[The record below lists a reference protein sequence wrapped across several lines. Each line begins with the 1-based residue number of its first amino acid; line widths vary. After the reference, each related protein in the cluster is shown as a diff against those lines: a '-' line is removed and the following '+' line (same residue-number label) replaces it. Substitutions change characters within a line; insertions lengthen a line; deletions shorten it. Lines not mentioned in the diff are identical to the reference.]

1 MAIEGVRG
9 CDTRPAS
16 SSVAYTASYDGKRLE
31 VVEENRWQDALH
43 SHKVVYNVSS
53 SFRSIFCRRQGACPC
68 CQLLTEGEE
77 LFGAHVAQRQ
87 VDDSRKGSESLLYHD
102 IFLLAFPRSADPHT
116 KR

>member
-1 MAIEGVRG
+1 MGLFSVTVLGDCCYEGAARGAIGGDRWRLRG

-53 SFRSIFCRRQGACPC
+53 SFRSIFCRRQGA
-68 CQLLTEGEE
+68 
-77 LFGAHVAQRQ
+77 
-87 VDDSRKGSESLLYHD
+87 
-102 IFLLAFPRSADPHT
+102 
-116 KR
+116 